1 MPSNPVLSKE
11 DKDIIKQKLQI
22 LCEQLWVKQGYK
34 KTSIKTLCTQTEI
47 AIGTFYSLFPTKEEL
62 FFATVKD
69 IQTRLKENFLQTVL
83 QGKDKDS
90 LAAALKELVREFAS
104 KPFLYDVSS
113 PDFKAFITKLPDTA
127 MEEIRFESIDFFKEI
142 CKVADLQP
150 KIEETK
156 AFGILSALLSTVAT
170 RKTIEEMRD
179 YFEVFDF
186 MTDKLVA
193 EIFD

>member
-69 IQTRLKENFLQTVL
+69 IQARLKENFLQTVL
-83 QGKDKDS
+83 QGKDKNS